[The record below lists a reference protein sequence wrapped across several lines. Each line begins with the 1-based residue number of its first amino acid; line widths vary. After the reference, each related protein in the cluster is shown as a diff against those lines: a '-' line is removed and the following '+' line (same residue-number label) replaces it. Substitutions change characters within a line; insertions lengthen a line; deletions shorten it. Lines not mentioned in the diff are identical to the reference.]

1 MALKQYLFIS
11 SQFCRS
17 EVWTQ
22 YYWSPWLR
30 SHRLKIKMSSSHILS
45 RILQS
50 SFSLMAQ
57 ISSLWLSESGPYC
70 IAYCEMDITFISE
83 SSHALSFFKTSNVT
97 SSDPSLHHPLILTSV
112 GKAFLILRT
121 WGYTEHPQPPANNPG
136 SSPHFKSLS

>member
-22 YYWSPWLR
+22 CYWSPCLR

-83 SSHALSFFKTSNVT
+83 SSHALSFFKTSNGESPLT
-97 SSDPSLHHPLILTSV
+97 LQIFLAGKSQDPFKGSQDWISLWQDILPV
-112 GKAFLILRT
+112 
-121 WGYTEHPQPPANNPG
+121 
-136 SSPHFKSLS
+136 